1 MEKKIDKSKR
11 SLEMYLRVKAVLK
24 KTNSRVWKQF
34 KEGDIIRVSM
44 HLVNNSGFRGAKQVF
59 AQVYKITAGDV
70 VEYLGQCSMT
80 NLEEYLSSS
89 STYPYFEL
97 EDLGDELF
105 DRVKS
110 YCEHYCLTGRN
121 EEDICKTCPL
131 SCQSKIY

>member
-1 MEKKIDKSKR
+1 MEEKFKESKR
-11 SLEMYLRVKAVLK
+11 GLEMYLRVKKVLR
-24 KTNSRVWKQF
+24 KTNSKVWKQF

-44 HLVNNSGFRGAKQVF
+44 PLVDNSGYRGAKQVY
-59 AQVYKITAGDV
+59 AQIYKITGDII
-70 VEYLGQCSMT
+70 ESLGQCSMK
-80 NLEEYLSSS
+80 NLEEYLSNSS
-89 STYPYFEL
+89 KYPYFEL

-110 YCEHYCLTGRN
+110 YCEHYCLTGRS

>member
-1 MEKKIDKSKR
+1 MEEKTDKSKR
-11 SLEMYLRVKAVLK
+11 GLEMYLRVKKTLK

-44 HLVNNSGFRGAKQVF
+44 PLVDNSGYRGAKQVY
-59 AQVYKITAGDV
+59 AQIYKITGDI
-70 VEYLGQCSMT
+70 VESLGQCSMK
-80 NLEEYLSSS
+80 NLEEYLSDSS
-89 STYPYFEL
+89 KNPYFEL

-110 YCEHYCLTGRN
+110 YCEHYCLTGRS

-131 SCQSKIY
+131 SCQSEIY